1 MVDNTNSYKDRVS
14 RLISWGHWFMFANI
28 VLAMLMATRYIFSG
42 QGEVTFT
49 SFFYVISTW
58 FGHFGLLGIIAYIAV
73 IFPLTFLVPYSKVLR
88 GLTAVIATVI
98 IVALLIDGSVYQ
110 NYQLHFNLLAF
121 DLEGFNLNDSIG
133 WSSIV
138 LFLVA
143 LLAVELTIANLIW
156 KKLRIIRQW
165 NIGNRL
171 ALGFV
176 GMFLVS
182 HLIHIWADAVIYR
195 PVLAFDRMFPFS
207 HQSTARSLIKKYGWI
222 DNDEH
227 QSQMILNSSAVA
239 VKYPLHPLQC
249 SVDNTKNLLVVTID
263 TANSAL
269 VTPEI
274 MPNLFKLSQQGIIAK
289 QHITSSLNVI
299 DTKFGLTTGVP
310 AIYRPAFESQ
320 KLSSPLTQLTQQSQR
335 KSFGT
340 QLSDLDTI
348 DSALLD
354 SENIDALINW
364 VKTNEN
370 TSYYGDITL
379 YASQQLSTGN
389 QPLLNFDNAIKSHKS
404 APQRILARQYI
415 NAIHYTDQ
423 LLGKLIKHIDFN
435 TTTLVV
441 TANRGED
448 LNTIY
453 KQSSSVYSQVNL
465 HVPMVIAGPKITPLE
480 VTKTTSHYDLL
491 PTLLASHFNCG
502 NPASDIS
509 IGYSLTSTQTSEM
522 FYLGDAKY
530 FSLYQNGNITEINRQ
545 GDYRFFNK
553 NYIRQS
559 DGKLSFQSL
568 IDLMNNI
575 QRFKPK

>member
-42 QGEVTFT
+42 QGEVTFI
-49 SFFYVISTW
+49 SFFYVISSW
-58 FGHFGLLGIIAYIAV
+58 FGHFGLLGIITYVAI
-73 IFPLTFLVPYSKVLR
+73 IFPLTFLIPYSKILR
-88 GLTAVIATVI
+88 GLSAVIATII
-98 IVALLIDGSVYQ
+98 IVVLLIDGSVYQ

-121 DLEGFNLNDSIG
+121 DLQGFNLNDSIG

-138 LFLVA
+138 LFLIA

-156 KKLRIIRQW
+156 KRLNSIRQL
-165 NIGNRL
+165 NVGNRV
-171 ALGFV
+171 AYGFV
-176 GMFLVS
+176 GLFVFSQLV
-182 HLIHIWADAVIYR
+182 HIWADAVIYR

-207 HQSTARSLIKKYGWI
+207 HQATARSLIKKYGWI
-222 DNDEH
+222 NSDEH
-227 QSQMILNSSAVA
+227 QSQMILNSSAKV
-239 VKYPLHPLQC
+239 VKYPLNPLQC
-249 SVDNTKNLLVVTID
+249 SVNDNKNLLIVTID

-274 MPNLFKLSQQGIIAK
+274 MPNLFQLSQQGIVAK

-299 DTKFGLTTGVP
+299 DTQFGLTTGIP
-310 AIYRPAFESQ
+310 AIYRPAFEKQ
-320 KLSSPLTQLTQQSQR
+320 KLSSPLTQLTQQSNR
-335 KSFGT
+335 RSFGNEAVDF
-340 QLSDLDTI
+340 SEI
-348 DSALLD
+348 DSAIVD
-354 SENIDALINW
+354 SKNIDALIDWIN
-364 VKTNEN
+364 TNEAN
-370 TSYYGDITL
+370 QYYGDITL

-389 QPLLNFDNAIKSHKS
+389 QPLLNFDNAIESHNS

-423 LLGKLIKHIDFN
+423 LLGKLIKHVDFN

-453 KQSSSVYSQVNL
+453 KKSSSVYSQVNL
-465 HVPMVIAGPKITPLE
+465 HVPMIIAGPQITPLA
-480 VTKTTSHYDLL
+480 VTKATSHYDLL
-491 PTLLASHFNCG
+491 PTLLTSHFNCG

-509 IGYSLTSTQTSEM
+509 IGYSLTSTQKSEM

-530 FSLYQNGNITEINRQ
+530 FSLYQDGNITEINRQ

-553 NYIRQS
+553 KYIKQS
-559 DGKLSFQSL
+559 NGQLSFQSL
-568 IDLMNNI
+568 IDLMANI
-575 QRFKPK
+575 QRFNPK

>member
-28 VLAMLMATRYIFSG
+28 MLAMLMATRYIFSG

-49 SFFYVISTW
+49 SLVYVVSSW

-73 IFPLTFLVPYSKVLR
+73 IFPLTFLIPYSKILR
-88 GLTAVIATVI
+88 GLTAVIATII
-98 IVALLIDGSVYQ
+98 IVVLLIDGSVYQ
-110 NYQLHFNLLAF
+110 NYQLHFNILAF
-121 DLEGFNLNDSIG
+121 DLQGFNLNDSIG

-143 LLAVELTIANLIW
+143 LLIVELTIANLIW
-156 KKLRIIRQW
+156 KRLQVIRQW
-165 NIGNRL
+165 NIGNRV
-171 ALGFV
+171 AYSFV
-176 GMFLVS
+176 GMFILS
-182 HLIHIWADAVIYR
+182 QIIHIWADAVIYR

-222 DNDEH
+222 DHDEH
-227 QSQMILNSSAVA
+227 RSQMVLNSSAKSVQ
-239 VKYPLHPLQC
+239 YPLNPLQC
-249 SVDNTKNLLVVTID
+249 NVDNNKNLLIVTID

-269 VTPEI
+269 MTPDI
-274 MPNLFKLSQQGIIAK
+274 MPNLFKLSQQGITAT
-289 QHITSSLNVI
+289 QHITSSLKVI
-299 DTKFGLTTGVP
+299 DAQFGLHTGIP
-310 AIYRPAFESQ
+310 AIYRPAFEKQ
-320 KLSSPLTQLTQQSQR
+320 KLSTPLIELTSQSQR

-340 QLSDLDTI
+340 ESIELETV

-354 SENIDALINW
+354 KTNIDALIDWIN
-364 VKTNEN
+364 TNKN
-370 TSYYGDITL
+370 NQYYGDITL

-389 QPLLNFDNAIKSHKS
+389 QPLLSFDNAIKSHKS
-404 APQRILARQYI
+404 APQRILAKQYI

-423 LLGKLIKHIDFN
+423 LLGKLIENIDFN

-453 KQSSSVYSQVNL
+453 KQSSSIYSQVNL
-465 HVPMVIAGPKITPLE
+465 HVPMVIAGPQIPSLE
-480 VTKTTSHYDLL
+480 VTKATSHYDLL
-491 PTLLASHFNCG
+491 PTLLNSHFNCG
-502 NPASDIS
+502 NPSSDIS
-509 IGYSLTSTQTSEM
+509 IGYSLMSTQTSEM
-522 FYLGDAKY
+522 FYLGDAKS
-530 FSLYQNGNITEINRQ
+530 FSLYQDGYITEIDRQ

-559 DGKLSFQSL
+559 NGKLSFQSL
-568 IDLMNNI
+568 IDLMTNI
-575 QRFKPK
+575 QRFNPK